1 MLRFVFDCETNG
13 LLHEL
18 DTVHSLVLRDIDSG
32 DVTSCSDHDGYE
44 SIASGL
50 YMLSIADVLVGH
62 NIINF
67 DFRALKK
74 VYKNFKL
81 KKNCKINDT
90 LIVSRVL
97 WPELEPVD
105 EAKFSHIP
113 PKYKGKHSL
122 GAWGERLNVK
132 KINFEGADKYE
143 ERWDI
148 WSEEMQKYCEGDT
161 LVSLELF
168 KYFET
173 QPLDPRCFN
182 LEHDFARIMARQEA
196 FGFPFDEKKAFAL
209 VNELKK
215 ERSEIDDQLQKV
227 FPPISEE
234 RFSEKTGKQLKT
246 KVTKFNPASRKQTSE
261 RLKEKY
267 PEITFDK
274 TEKGNVKL
282 DDDVLDDLGK
292 KYFEAALLSK
302 YQLLNKRLGQISEG
316 KEAWLKHC
324 QRYGDARIHG
334 SVITNACVSGRCSHR
349 GPNVAQ
355 IPRVGQPYGAECRAL
370 FHAPHGWRQVGC
382 DASGLELRALGAQ
395 LAYFDGGEYSKLVS
409 KEDFDIHTHNAK
421 LFGIY
426 DGKEEITK
434 STRELAKRLI
444 YSVLYGGGPYRVGS
458 ILDPSLPE
466 RKQKEIG
473 YETIDT
479 FYKNLPAIKKLK
491 DKVDEKVTQRGYLIG
506 IDGRHLQIRS
516 RHSALNQLLQST
528 GSLCVKK
535 ATCILYEDCKENH
548 LRWGIHYAFVAHI
561 HDEIQAL
568 VKPQHVSLYKKLA
581 VDCFRKSGEYFNLK
595 CPMTGE
601 AREGKNWMET
611 H

>member
-1 MLRFVFDCETNG
+1 MVRYVFDCETNG

-50 YMLSIADVLVGH
+50 YMMSQADLLVGH
-62 NIINF
+62 NIISF

-74 VYKNFKL
+74 VYKSFKL

-113 PKYKGKHSL
+113 SKYKGKHSL

-143 ERWDI
+143 ERWDV

-173 QPLDPRCFN
+173 QSLDPRCFN
-182 LEHDFARIMARQEA
+182 LEHDFARIMARQES

-209 VNELKK
+209 VNNLKS
-215 ERSEIDDQLQKV
+215 RRGEIDDELQEV

-267 PEITFDK
+267 PKIIKEVRGKGLLIGLCLHRDQTKFIQKLMDNKLLTIRAAENVVRLLPPLNVTKQEI
-274 TEKGNVKL
+274 N
-282 DDDVLDDLGK
+282 LG
-292 KYFEAALLSK
+292 
-302 YQLLNKRLGQISEG
+302 
-316 KEAWLKHC
+316 LK
-324 QRYGDARIHG
+324 
-334 SVITNACVSGRCSHR
+334 
-349 GPNVAQ
+349 
-355 IPRVGQPYGAECRAL
+355 
-370 FHAPHGWRQVGC
+370 
-382 DASGLELRALGAQ
+382 
-395 LAYFDGGEYSKLVS
+395 
-409 KEDFDIHTHNAK
+409 
-421 LFGIY
+421 
-426 DGKEEITK
+426 
-434 STRELAKRLI
+434 
-444 YSVLYGGGPYRVGS
+444 
-458 ILDPSLPE
+458 ILD
-466 RKQKEIG
+466 KVC
-473 YETIDT
+473 
-479 FYKNLPAIKKLK
+479 KNY
-491 DKVDEKVTQRGYLIG
+491 R
-506 IDGRHLQIRS
+506 
-516 RHSALNQLLQST
+516 
-528 GSLCVKK
+528 
-535 ATCILYEDCKENH
+535 
-548 LRWGIHYAFVAHI
+548 
-561 HDEIQAL
+561 
-568 VKPQHVSLYKKLA
+568 
-581 VDCFRKSGEYFNLK
+581 
-595 CPMTGE
+595 
-601 AREGKNWMET
+601 
-611 H
+611 